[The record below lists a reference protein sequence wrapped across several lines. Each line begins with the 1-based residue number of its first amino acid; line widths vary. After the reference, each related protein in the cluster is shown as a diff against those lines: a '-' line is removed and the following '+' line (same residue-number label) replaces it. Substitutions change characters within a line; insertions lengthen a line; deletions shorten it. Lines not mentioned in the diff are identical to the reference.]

1 MATAFSTDL
10 STFVPER
17 PVYIVGENSD
27 GSLAYMT
34 NQISDF
40 NITVNSTEDVKEDA
54 NGNTI
59 FSISRAKTCEVSFST
74 PLMTL
79 EIIASMNGSEKQ
91 VGASDNLLSVPKFET
106 LKLTAT
112 ANKVVV
118 NSDTTTIYLAH
129 NVKNSGTTGTPVYKV
144 SAAFLTKD
152 GSTRKKL
159 ERGTTTPAAGEFVFA
174 RVQVLQLQQIWIAS
188 QFLMQTTMKA
198 QTFSLHM
205 SMKQQQQFRLS
216 TLLMT
221 SLLQLRQRLWFVVMT
236 FVTRQTLYTLT
247 LSSLQQSSRQTILS
261 VWLLT
266 RTLTV
271 ILLVHM
277 TTVQMSVSFTEW
289 LLQVNNRRLLWLIS
303 LNA

>member
-174 RVQVLQLQQIWIAS
+174 KGTGSSAPTNMDSITVLNADYDEGSNILITYEYETAAAIQIINSADDFPVAAKTKVMVRGYDVCDKTNPIYAYFIFPS
-188 QFLMQTTMKA
+188 AKFQTN
-198 QTFSLHM
+198 
-205 SMKQQQQFRLS
+205 
-216 TLLMT
+216 
-221 SLLQLRQRLWFVVMT
+221 
-236 FVTRQTLYTLT
+236 YTLGMA
-247 LSSLQQSSRQTILS
+247 LDQNIDCN
-261 VWLLT
+261 LT
-266 RTLTV
+266 CSYDYCSDERELYRMV
-271 ILLVHM
+271 VAG
-277 TTVQMSVSFTEW
+277 E
-289 LLQVNNRRLLWLIS
+289 
-303 LNA
+303 